1 MDNKAQQFDPSKK
14 VSQQEDF
21 EADHNLFA
29 FFDLLLQI
37 DMRNKEKEKTLNHPP
52 ETRCVQD
59 QPSEN

>member
-1 MDNKAQQFDPSKK
+1 MPSQ
-14 VSQQEDF
+14 SEDF

-37 DMRNKEKEKTLNHPP
+37 DRRNKEKEKLLNHPL
-52 ETRCVQD
+52 ETSRVQD

>member
-1 MDNKAQQFDPSKK
+1 MDNKSQQPEPFIKLSP
-14 VSQQEDF
+14 QEDF

-37 DMRNKEKEKTLNHPP
+37 DRRTKEKKKSLNNPL
-52 ETRCVQD
+52 ETSRVKN

>member
-1 MDNKAQQFDPSKK
+1 MFPEQKIKEG
-14 VSQQEDF
+14 EDF

-37 DMRNKEKEKTLNHPP
+37 DRRNKEKQKASP
-52 ETRCVQD
+52 EPLEINCVQD